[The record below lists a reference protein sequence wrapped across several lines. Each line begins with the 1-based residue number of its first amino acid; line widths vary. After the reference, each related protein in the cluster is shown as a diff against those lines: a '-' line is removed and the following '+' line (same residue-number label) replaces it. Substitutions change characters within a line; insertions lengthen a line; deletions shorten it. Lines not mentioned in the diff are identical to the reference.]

1 MLVSCAFTPNCT
13 VASARFTRCLLS
25 TVECEVLAKRV
36 VFSRSFF
43 SYAKM
48 FIFFFYDVFQLL
60 CPSVFIV
67 IVFFFACLFDA
78 HVILNTV
85 HALQT
90 LSLLPLYIFSRN

>member
-1 MLVSCAFTPNCT
+1 MYMYMLVSCAFTPNCT

-48 FIFFFYDVFQLL
+48 FIFFF
-60 CPSVFIV
+60 
-67 IVFFFACLFDA
+67 
-78 HVILNTV
+78 
-85 HALQT
+85 
-90 LSLLPLYIFSRN
+90 

>member
-1 MLVSCAFTPNCT
+1 MYMYMLVSCAFTPNCT

-48 FIFFFYDVFQLL
+48 FIFFFLRRL
-60 CPSVFIV
+60 PAIV
-67 IVFFFACLFDA
+67 PFRFYSYRFFFLLVCLMPMSF
-78 HVILNTV
+78 
-85 HALQT
+85 
-90 LSLLPLYIFSRN
+90 